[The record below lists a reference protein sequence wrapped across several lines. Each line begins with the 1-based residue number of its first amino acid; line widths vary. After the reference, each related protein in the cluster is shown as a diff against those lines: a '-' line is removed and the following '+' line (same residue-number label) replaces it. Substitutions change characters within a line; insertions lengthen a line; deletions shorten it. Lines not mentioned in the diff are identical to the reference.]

1 MDTSDTL
8 PRILAGVRVGL
19 HVMFAFL
26 LVFGTVRA
34 LDDAPVALTLV
45 LAAVLGAVYLAGTVV
60 ERRQV
65 LADRPT
71 SRRWA
76 AVWLGAITGLWIGLA
91 SLSPDFVWLEFP
103 LVFLHFYL
111 SPRQTRFVGPIS
123 LWGLAVLLPGE
134 MTTASVVGPAVGTL
148 FAVGVAAAYSALH
161 GEARRYRDIA
171 KRLHATQ
178 EQLVATEHQAGR
190 LEERE
195 RLAREIHDTLAQ
207 GFSSLVLVSRAAK
220 NSLDDKERVSEQ
232 LDTIHDVAQE
242 NLQEA
247 RRFVRDLNDR
257 RAGLAEELDRI
268 VETFRRRGRA
278 LGERTQFDLRVTD
291 GLRVPA
297 DVHDAVV
304 RVVQE
309 GLNNVVKHAEARRA
323 VVTVETFSDEVSVDV
338 VDDGRGVGDHPA
350 GYGLTGLRKRI
361 ATLGGSL
368 EVSPG
373 PGSGTAL
380 SARVPVPSL
389 GRRAHDSRDVAG

>member
-34 LDDAPVALTLV
+34 LDDAPVALTLA

-171 KRLHATQ
+171 KRLRATQ
-178 EQLVATEHQAGR
+178 EQLVAAEHQAGR

-207 GFSSLVLVSRAAK
+207 GFSSLVLVSRAA
-220 NSLDDKERVSEQ
+220 
-232 LDTIHDVAQE
+232 
-242 NLQEA
+242 
-247 RRFVRDLNDR
+247 
-257 RAGLAEELDRI
+257 
-268 VETFRRRGRA
+268 
-278 LGERTQFDLRVTD
+278 
-291 GLRVPA
+291 
-297 DVHDAVV
+297 
-304 RVVQE
+304 
-309 GLNNVVKHAEARRA
+309 
-323 VVTVETFSDEVSVDV
+323 
-338 VDDGRGVGDHPA
+338 
-350 GYGLTGLRKRI
+350 
-361 ATLGGSL
+361 
-368 EVSPG
+368 
-373 PGSGTAL
+373 
-380 SARVPVPSL
+380 
-389 GRRAHDSRDVAG
+389 

>member
-148 FAVGVAAAYSALH
+148 FAVGVAAEYSALH

-171 KRLHATQ
+171 KRLRATQ
-178 EQLVATEHQAGR
+178 EQLVAAEHQAGR

-220 NSLDDKERVSEQ
+220 NSLDDRERVSEQ

-257 RAGLAEELDRI
+257 RAGLADELGRI
-268 VETFRRRGRA
+268 VEAFRRRGRA
-278 LGERTQFDLRVTD
+278 LGEHTQFELRVAD
-291 GLRVPA
+291 GLRVPT

-309 GLNNVVKHAEARRA
+309 GLNNVVKHAAARRT
-323 VVTVETFSDEVSVDV
+323 VVTVEAFSDEVAVDV
-338 VDDGRGVGDHPA
+338 VDDGRGVGDNPA
-350 GYGLTGLRKRI
+350 GYGLTGLRKRV

-368 EVSPG
+368 ELSPG

-380 SARVPVPSL
+380 SARVPL
-389 GRRAHDSRDVAG
+389 GRRTLDSRDVAG